1 MSPDAIFTVANAAV
15 LPGWLLLIF
24 APGWTYTRRLV
35 PAVIAVPL
43 ALCYVYLLAT
53 HWGDAGDFNS
63 LAGVGRLFADPYVL
77 LGGWIHYL
85 AFDLFVGA
93 WIARDAQRAGIP
105 HLAILPCLLLS
116 FLLGPAGLLL
126 YWLIRGIRNRQYDLS
141 EA

>member
-1 MSPDAIFTVANAAV
+1 
-15 LPGWLLLIF
+15 
-24 APGWTYTRRLV
+24 LV